1 LLLFVYLTAAP
12 MMDFS
17 SNRAALH
24 VAVTGASGLIGS
36 ALVRRLAA
44 DGHRVTRVVRRAA
57 GPGEISWDPVRGR
70 LEPGQLEGMDAIIHL
85 AGENVGARWTAARK
99 RQIRSSRTQSTRL
112 LSETIA
118 RARRRPR
125 ALVSA
130 SAIGI
135 YGNRGDE
142 VLTENSPAGDAALD
156 FLVEVGREWE
166 AAAEPARASGVRVI
180 HPRFGLVLSPEGGA
194 LKKMLPP
201 FRLGLGGRLGSG
213 TQWMSWISI
222 DDVVGAILHV
232 LLTES
237 FSGPVNLVAPEPVRN
252 RDFTAILGQVLSR
265 PTLFAVPAAALRLTL
280 GEMATSTLLASA
292 RVLPKRL
299 LAAGY
304 RFEHPDLDTALRHVL
319 QVSS

>member
-1 LLLFVYLTAAP
+1 MAGST
-12 MMDFS
+12 S
-17 SNRAALH
+17 SNAGLH
-24 VAVTGASGLIGS
+24 IAVTGASGLIGS
-36 ALVRRLAA
+36 ALSRRLKAA
-44 DGHRVTRVVRRAA
+44 GHRVTPLVRRPA
-57 GPGEISWDPVRGR
+57 GAGEISWDPDNGR
-70 LEPGQLEGMDAIIHL
+70 LEPGQLEGMDAVIHL

-99 RQIRSSRTQSTRL
+99 RRIRGSRTTGTRL
-112 LSETIA
+112 LAQAIA
-118 RARRRPR
+118 RARRRPG

-142 VLTENSPAGDAALD
+142 VLTENSPAGDARLD
-156 FLVEVGREWE
+156 FLAEVGREWE
-166 AAAEPARASGVRVI
+166 AAAEPARASGVRVV
-180 HPRFGLVLSPEGGA
+180 HPRFGLVLSPHGGA
-194 LKKMLPP
+194 LKKMLLP

-222 DDVVGAILHV
+222 DDVVGATLHV

-237 FSGPVNLVAPEPVRN
+237 FSGPVNMVAPEPVRN
-252 RDFTAILGQVLSR
+252 RDFTVILGRVLSR
-265 PTLFAVPAAALRLTL
+265 PTPFAVPAAALRLVL

-304 RFEHPDLDTALRHVL
+304 RFEHSDLETALRHVL
-319 QVSS
+319 RASS

>member
-1 LLLFVYLTAAP
+1 MT
-12 MMDFS
+12 DFS
-17 SNRAALH
+17 TNRAVLH
-24 VAVTGASGLIGS
+24 VAMTGASGLIGS
-36 ALVRRLAA
+36 AVTRQLQAA
-44 DGHRVTRVVRRAA
+44 GHRVTPLVRRPASA
-57 GPGEISWDPVRGR
+57 GEISWDPENGR
-70 LEPGQLEGMDAIIHL
+70 LEPGQLEGMDAVIHL
-85 AGENVGARWTAARK
+85 AGENVGTRWTAARK
-99 RQIRSSRTQSTRL
+99 RQIKRSRTQGTRL
-112 LSETIA
+112 LSEAIA
-118 RARRRPR
+118 RARRRPGV
-125 ALVSA
+125 LVSA

-135 YGNRGDE
+135 YGDRGDE

-194 LKKMLPP
+194 LKKMLLP

-222 DDVVGAILHV
+222 NDVVGAILHV

-237 FSGPVNLVAPEPVRN
+237 FSGPVNLVAPEPIRN
-252 RDFTAILGQVLSR
+252 QDFTAILGRVLSR
-265 PTLFAVPAAALRLTL
+265 PTPFAVPAAALRLIL

-319 QVSS
+319 QPSS